1 MLATGGGFDVC
12 STCLL
17 SVSFF
22 FVVITCFDKGVFVT
36 TEGAGSV
43 DGDKCAFATNEGSGW
58 IN

>member
-22 FVVITCFDKGVFVT
+22 FVITCFDKGVFVT
-36 TEGAGSV
+36 TEGAGGV
-43 DGDKCAFATNEGSGW
+43 DVDKCAFATEGSGW